1 MAAVKKTALLF
12 SMAFLLM
19 IVSGCEQERQSGKG
33 LYLPPGNI
41 ENGRVAFIDLGCHEC
56 HTIKGVDLPA
66 PKLETPLININLGGE
81 VYRVKSYGELIT
93 SIVNPNH
100 IISPQ
105 YRRKLDEI
113 AKQNN
118 VETLMP
124 SFNDRM
130 TVTQLIDLVTFLD
143 SKYKKLRPDYR
154 GYSFPT
160 Y

>member
-1 MAAVKKTALLF
+1 MAVCKISVFVA
-12 SMAFLLM
+12 SMAVLLLT
-19 IVSGCEQERQSGKG
+19 ISSCTPERQSGKG

-56 HTIKGVDLPA
+56 HTVKGVDLPA
-66 PKLETPLININLGGE
+66 PKLETPLITINLGGE
-81 VYRVKSYGELIT
+81 VYRVKTYGELVT

-100 IISPQ
+100 VISPQ
-105 YRRKLDEI
+105 YRRKLDET
-113 AKQNN
+113 AKKEK
-118 VETLMP
+118 VTTLMP

-143 SKYKKLRPDYR
+143 SRYTKLMPDYR
-154 GYSFPT
+154 GYNFPT